1 MTMAWGWLG
10 VVLFSART
18 APAAPTFPSS
28 WGENVWAQWGALFS
42 AQALV
47 AVVLSPLFATAM
59 PPAELRSGWR
69 EGFPHTVLWR
79 AASAAVW
86 HQLIPAIV
94 DHGSAGEAPPVI
106 PNGSR
111 VIYACVRACVRACI
125 HAYLRWVTNGT
136 RPGFGH
142 QGFDAWL
149 ELLLAATT
157 AYGCISGARVLLST
171 GAALLLAREEDPA
184 FFLRSLSRDS
194 GAGRGWGGC
203 IRFGWAAVEIAC
215 LAGVLLGEYSMFWLY
230 LGRLLVLPQGAGGGR
245 VERSPVSTRMYS
257 MHACIVYVFVCL
269 HAYMCA
275 CTHTHTRAHAHT
287 HTHRSS
293 SCCCRQRSLCTQW

>member
-1 MTMAWGWLG
+1 M
-10 VVLFSART
+10 
-18 APAAPTFPSS
+18 
-28 WGENVWAQWGALFS
+28 
-42 AQALV
+42 
-47 AVVLSPLFATAM
+47 
-59 PPAELRSGWR
+59 
-69 EGFPHTVLWR
+69 
-79 AASAAVW
+79 
-86 HQLIPAIV
+86 
-94 DHGSAGEAPPVI
+94 
-106 PNGSR
+106 
-111 VIYACVRACVRACI
+111 YACMHACI
-125 HAYLRWVTNGT
+125 HTYLRWVTNGT
-136 RPGFGH
+136 RSGFDH
-142 QGFDAWL
+142 QGLDAWL

-184 FFLRSLSRDS
+184 LFLRSLSRDS

-245 VERSPVSTRMYS
+245 VERSPVSSLTCS

-269 HAYMCA
+269 HAFMCA
-275 CTHTHTRAHAHT
+275 CTHTRTRTHAHT
-287 HTHRSS
+287 RKHRSS

>member
-1 MTMAWGWLG
+1 M
-10 VVLFSART
+10 
-18 APAAPTFPSS
+18 
-28 WGENVWAQWGALFS
+28 
-42 AQALV
+42 
-47 AVVLSPLFATAM
+47 
-59 PPAELRSGWR
+59 
-69 EGFPHTVLWR
+69 
-79 AASAAVW
+79 
-86 HQLIPAIV
+86 
-94 DHGSAGEAPPVI
+94 
-106 PNGSR
+106 
-111 VIYACVRACVRACI
+111 YACMHACI
-125 HAYLRWVTNGT
+125 HTYLRWVTNGT
-136 RPGFGH
+136 RSGFDH
-142 QGFDAWL
+142 QGLDAWL

-245 VERSPVSTRMYS
+245 VERSPVSSLTCS

-269 HAYMCA
+269 HAFMCA
-275 CTHTHTRAHAHT
+275 CTHTRTRAHAHT
-287 HTHRSS
+287 HTHANTGAQAAAAGSARCVPSG
-293 SCCCRQRSLCTQW
+293 SLCIRPRVLSAPFPSHDAATLTSKTTLDCGVVAWGVLFSGAVGLIQGPAAII